1 MNKGT
6 DEGNQEG
13 CFHKQGK
20 EVNQEEHLETGGM
33 THHVGG
39 GPQGEAPGLI
49 RRQEEQEK
57 NVDQSLYCDFRGKNG
72 RGRLV
77 GFKIG

>member
-1 MNKGT
+1 MNKDT

-20 EVNQEEHLETGGM
+20 EVSQEEHLETGGM
-33 THHVGG
+33 AHDVGG
-39 GPQGEAPGLI
+39 RPHGEAPGWI

-57 NVDQSLYCDFRGKNG
+57 KVDKSLCCDFVERMGEVGK
-72 RGRLV
+72 
-77 GFKIG
+77 